1 MLDSIDNAGVL
12 NIIYG
17 TYTNVDIL
25 LTLKM
30 KKTFPCCECYALEP
44 HVAEGEKLI
53 GDWIF
58 NKFGYSGGIFVL
70 VWGVEHKIDN

>member
-53 GDWIF
+53 GD
-58 NKFGYSGGIFVL
+58 
-70 VWGVEHKIDN
+70 